1 MPGIEDEPPTEDQ
14 MVWMRQKFKDYLD
27 ENGQGNEHFFRFL
40 LANIIKTTFS
50 LTDNFEP
57 DDIRRVMEDDKYL
70 GRFFMHFFDESGDQ
84 AELGVTMIINS
95 LQWRKTMD
103 IKGTQKGYSLQQ

>member
-1 MPGIEDEPPTEDQ
+1 MCKIYDELLDLG
-14 MVWMRQKFKDYLD
+14 KKDV
-27 ENGQGNEHFFRFL
+27 
-40 LANIIKTTFS
+40 
-50 LTDNFEP
+50 
-57 DDIRRVMEDDKYL
+57 VMEDDKYL

-103 IKGTQKGYSLQQ
+103 VKGI